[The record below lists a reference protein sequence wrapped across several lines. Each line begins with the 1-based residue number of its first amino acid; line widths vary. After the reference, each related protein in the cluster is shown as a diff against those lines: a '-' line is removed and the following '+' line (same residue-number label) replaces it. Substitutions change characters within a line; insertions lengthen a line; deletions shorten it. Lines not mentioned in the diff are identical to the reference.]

1 MTQYSR
7 PTKKGV
13 SLITQAQAQADA
25 LSRTVSALHDHYRG
39 DDRCI
44 VLANDTGRVCEDVT
58 RLASQ
63 IRIMHVEDSG
73 LREGKGKP

>member
-1 MTQYSR
+1 MNQTD
-7 PTKKGV
+7 
-13 SLITQAQAQADA
+13 I
-25 LSRTVSALHDHYRG
+25 
-39 DDRCI
+39 CI

-63 IRIMHVEDSG
+63 IRIMHVEDEG